1 MPAIKSR
8 AAALLALTLCGWFSV
23 QASAADSAA
32 ARPRAALVIGNAA
45 YSAVNPLKNPTYDA
59 HDMCDTLTELGYT
72 ASCFVDIK
80 DSREFKARIQD
91 FAASL
96 KPKSEVLFYY
106 AGHAVQL
113 KGENYLVPTGAKLRA
128 EADVA
133 RETVSLN
140 YIMTQLLQAKHYLNI
155 VILDACRSNPWSD
168 NPHGM
173 SSGLAPITA
182 IPRGTMVMYATAT
195 NDVSDDGEG
204 RNGTLTKNLLAN
216 IKTPGLTVDEVFKRV
231 SEGVQADSAA
241 AVGHTQTP
249 ALYTNFTGEFCFAGC
264 IDKVARAELEK
275 MQKANEEQLEKARQE
290 KAQLEA
296 HNREMEAKLAA
307 TVTSMNCDKSVVSD
321 SGQCFTATPEQTLR
335 AVTTTLLQRGFR
347 ITNSSVDGGYV
358 EGMRS
363 VDNAQDKKL
372 TDVLTAIANVKAIP
386 VTGHSIVTITA
397 TQRTVLH
404 DEFHKWGQL
413 GIFPIPT
420 SKEYKDVVKK
430 EVNVTDAA
438 FYSGVFAAVERNLRS
453 ETAAASTEVAATPSI
468 PASATGDS
476 PAAANAEQSSSEA
489 PNAVLSRADAD
500 GPARAVPTVL
510 QNGSQIPMQSLGE
523 EHTISSGNE
532 QAYGASPLQTRQA
545 LIEALVQRGFVI
557 ESVNPDLGIINAMRK
572 VQDAKDERYSTNTS
586 VSASVMPTSSADGA
600 SVQMT
605 ASEQRVLHRKPGS
618 RVAGLAFGYQ
628 PHDYQTVV
636 ERESSINDPNF
647 YRDLF
652 TAVDTN
658 LRGGDAPKMAHLR
671 PFAAPGEQVLTAT
684 IDGLAQ
690 RGYTVTASDKKL
702 RFVTASRRTTRNS
715 KEKDGWVA
723 DYVNATLYVRSGSD
737 GKSVLVASAT
747 EQEAG
752 FRMSARY
759 AFSNQQLQAMTAAQ
773 MNSSGC
779 TVGVCSPEQQLA
791 AMMATISGPQS
802 YEVVRSEGAANAAF
816 FSDLFE
822 GIGEKLAAMPA
833 PKAPA
838 IPTAAATAQ

>member
-1 MPAIKSR
+1 MSAIKSR
-8 AAALLALTLCGWFSV
+8 TAALLALALGTWVGV
-23 QASAADSAA
+23 QASAADST

-45 YSAVNPLKNPTYDA
+45 YSAVNPLKNPSYDA
-59 HDMCDTLTELGYT
+59 HDMCDALTELGYT

-106 AGHAVQL
+106 AGHAVQVR
-113 KGENYLVPTGAKLRA
+113 GENYLVPTSAKLRA

-173 SSGLAPITA
+173 ISGLAPITA

-204 RNGTLTKNLLAN
+204 RNGTLTKSLLAN
-216 IKTPGLTVDEVFKRV
+216 VKTPGLTVDEVFKRV

-264 IDKVARAELEK
+264 IDKVARAELDK
-275 MQKANEEQLEKARQE
+275 MQKANEEQLEKARRE
-290 KAQLEA
+290 KAELEA

-307 TVTSMNCDKSVVSD
+307 TVTSMNCDKSVLND
-321 SGQCFTATPEQTLR
+321 SGQCFTAAPEQTLR

-347 ITNSSVDGGYV
+347 ITSSSVDGGYV

-363 VDNAQDKKL
+363 VDNAQDRKL
-372 TDVLTAIANVKAIP
+372 TDVLTAIANVREIP

-413 GIFPIPT
+413 GIIPIPT

-438 FYSGVFAAVERNLRS
+438 FYSDVFAAVERNLRS
-453 ETAAASTEVAATPSI
+453 EGAAVPTEAASAQAAPV
-468 PASATGDS
+468 SATTDS
-476 PAAANAEQSSSEA
+476 PGATSASESSTERPHAVAGAA
-489 PNAVLSRADAD
+489 DTAD
-500 GPARAVPTVL
+500 GTVRAVPVSL
-510 QNGSQIPMQSLGE
+510 QNTSQIPMQSVGE
-523 EHTISSGNE
+523 DRSISSSN
-532 QAYGASPLQTRQA
+532 QQTYGASAVETERA
-545 LIEALVQRGFVI
+545 LIEALVQRGFVV

-572 VQDAKDERYSTNTS
+572 VQDPKDERYSTNTAL
-586 VSASVMPTSSADGA
+586 SASVMPNSSAGGA
-600 SVQMT
+600 RVQMT

-618 RVAGLAFGYQ
+618 RVAGFAFGYQ

-636 ERESSINDPNF
+636 TKETSVNDSNF

-652 TAVDTN
+652 VAVDTN
-658 LRGGDAPKMAHLR
+658 LHGGDAPKMSHLQH
-671 PFAAPGEQVLTAT
+671 FAADDEQVLTAA

-690 RGYTVTASDKKL
+690 RGYTVTHSDKKL

-723 DYVNATLYVRSGSD
+723 DYVNTTLYVRSGSD
-737 GKSVLVASAT
+737 GQSVLVAAAT

-752 FRMSARY
+752 FRMSVRY

-773 MNSSGC
+773 MDSSGC
-779 TVGVCSPEQQLA
+779 TVGVCSPVQQIA
-791 AMMATISGPQS
+791 AMMATISGPQG
-802 YEVVRSEGAANAAF
+802 YEIVRREGEASAAF
-816 FSDLFE
+816 FSDIFK
-822 GIGEKLAAMPA
+822 GIGEKLASMPT
-833 PKAPA
+833 PKASA
-838 IPTAAATAQ
+838 IPTAAATSQ